1 MSLEPN
7 GELIPAGGGDS
18 IPLIR
23 EKLTIGRRES
33 CDIPLRLPNVSGLHC
48 ELSFHDGFWWIR
60 DLNSTNGIK
69 VNGVKVPKKL
79 LNPHDTITIAKRSF
93 TIDYAPPSNQRAMD
107 EMMEDDPMAQS
118 LLEKAGLVR
127 PRRQRAPER
136 DRPRARKPRGKAK
149 DAFDAGEFLLGGEE

>member
-23 EKLTIGRRES
+23 EKLTIGRRNS

-48 ELSFHDGFWWIR
+48 ELTFHDGFWWIR

-69 VNGVKVPKKL
+69 VNGVRVPKKML
-79 LNPHDTITIAKRSF
+79 QPGDTVTIAKRSW
-93 TIDYAPPSNQRAMD
+93 TIEYTVPVGKRAME
-107 EMMEDDPMAQS
+107 EMMEDDPMSQS

-127 PRRQRAPER
+127 PSRERNPDRTR
-136 DRPRARKPRGKAK
+136 DRDRNSKSPQEP
-149 DAFDAGEFLLGGEE
+149 FDPGRFLLGDEE

>member
-7 GELIPAGGGDS
+7 GELVPAGGGDS

-23 EKLTIGRRES
+23 EVLTIGRRES
-33 CDIPLRLPNVSGLHC
+33 CDIPLRLPNVSGKHC
-48 ELSFHDGFWWIR
+48 ELIFHEGFWWIR

-69 VNGVKVPKKL
+69 VNGMRVPKKL
-79 LNPHDTITIAKRSF
+79 LQPGDTITIARRHF
-93 TIDYAPPSNQRAMD
+93 TIDYNPPTNKRAME

-127 PRRQRAPER
+127 PRRER
-136 DRPRARKPRGKAK
+136 DRDRNRRRDPNATKES
-149 DAFDAGEFLLGGEE
+149 FDPGDFLLDEDE

>member
-7 GELIPAGGGDS
+7 GELIPVGGGDS

-23 EKLTIGRRES
+23 ATLTLGRRES

-48 ELSFHDGFWWIR
+48 ELSYRDGVWWIR

-69 VNGVKVPKKL
+69 VNGVRVPKRPLK
-79 LNPHDTITIAKRSF
+79 PGDTITIAKRSF
-93 TIDYAPPSNQRAMD
+93 TIEYTLPLGKRAME
-107 EMMEDDPMAQS
+107 EMMEDNPMSQS

-127 PRRQRAPER
+127 PRRER
-136 DRPRARKPRGKAK
+136 DQFRNPKGDLTVDPRKLFG
-149 DAFDAGEFLLGGEE
+149 DDENEDDEDED

>member
-48 ELSFHDGFWWIR
+48 ELTFHDGFWWIR

-93 TIDYAPPSNQRAMD
+93 TIDYTPPSNQRAMD

-127 PRRQRAPER
+127 PRRGREGG
-136 DRPRARKPRGKAK
+136 RKPRPDRKSK
-149 DAFDAGEFLLGGEE
+149 DTFDPGEFLLGGEGEE

>member
-1 MSLEPN
+1 MSLLPN
-7 GELIPAGGGDS
+7 GELVPVGGGDN

-23 EKLTIGRRES
+23 EHLTVGRRES

-48 ELSFHDGFWWIR
+48 ELAFHDGFWWIR

-69 VNGVKVPKKL
+69 VNGVRVPKKIL
-79 LNPHDTITIAKRSF
+79 QPGDTITIAKRHYK
-93 TIDYAPPSNQRAMD
+93 IDYTPPTNSRAME

-127 PRRQRAPER
+127 PRRER
-136 DRPRARKPRGKAK
+136 QHDRLRDSRRDGRSKGG
-149 DAFDAGEFLLGGEE
+149 FDAGDFLLGEEDE

>member
-7 GELIPAGGGDS
+7 GELVPVGGGDN

-23 EKLTIGRRES
+23 EHLTVGRRES

-69 VNGVKVPKKL
+69 VNGVRVPKKIL
-79 LNPHDTITIAKRSF
+79 QPGDTITIAKRHYK
-93 TIDYAPPSNQRAMD
+93 IDYNPPTNSRAME

-127 PRRQRAPER
+127 PRREQR
-136 DRPRARKPRGKAK
+136 DRLRDSRRDGRSRGS
-149 DAFDAGEFLLGGEE
+149 FDPGEFLLGEEDE